1 MTDPGLPSVSAII
14 ATRGRPTLGR
24 AIEGVL
30 GQRYDGQVTC
40 IVVFD
45 GVDPIDLS
53 DMPAGERR
61 SLVAVSNGRTPGL
74 AGARENTGADVAT
87 TELLA
92 FCDDDDVWWP
102 EKLRAQVEL
111 TLREASSVRVR
122 RTSTPNTMTPVTKK
136 NQFAATSDSAMTSNA
151 ADEYNGCRIKR

>member
-1 MTDPGLPSVSAII
+1 MTEPGLPSVSAII

-53 DMPAGERR
+53 EIPTGDRR
-61 SLVAVSNGRTPGL
+61 SLVAVSNTRTPGL
-74 AGARENTGADVAT
+74 AGARNTGADVAT

-111 TLREASSVRVR
+111 MRRVGSSVSVTGVR
-122 RTSTPNTMTPVTKK
+122 IVAEERPTASRPR
-136 NQFAATSDSAMTSNA
+136 S
-151 ADEYNGCRIKR
+151 

>member
-30 GQRYDGQVTC
+30 GQRYDGRVTC

-53 DMPAGERR
+53 DIPTGERR
-61 SLVAVSNGRTPGL
+61 SLVAVANGRTPGWR
-74 AGARENTGADVAT
+74 APETPVPTSRPPSCWRSAT
-87 TELLA
+87 TTTCGGPRSCEH
-92 FCDDDDVWWP
+92 
-102 EKLRAQVEL
+102 R
-111 TLREASSVRVR
+111 SS
-122 RTSTPNTMTPVTKK
+122 
-136 NQFAATSDSAMTSNA
+136 
-151 ADEYNGCRIKR
+151 